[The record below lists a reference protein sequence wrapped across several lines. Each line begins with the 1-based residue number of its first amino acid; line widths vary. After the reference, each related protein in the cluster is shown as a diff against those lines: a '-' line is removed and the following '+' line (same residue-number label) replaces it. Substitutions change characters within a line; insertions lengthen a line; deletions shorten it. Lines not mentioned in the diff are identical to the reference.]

1 MLNRLNLQKIKYKMS
16 RNRPKKKNR
25 LQLLHQYYSYTGFY
39 GFLGSSLLKAIPLI
53 LLFIGGLFAI
63 HFFVIDVN
71 TLLNKITETFP
82 AFGVFTVFFIS
93 ESVLGLIPPE
103 LFIAWSSKSATP
115 VLHLSLLALLSYTGG
130 VVSFYIGKA
139 ITKIPSIHEY
149 LEIKMAKHIR
159 NTRKWGGFLIVVG
172 ALLPIPFSITTMAA
186 GIIKYPLNSLLLFGL
201 LRFLRFYL
209 YALAIFNIVS

>member
-1 MLNRLNLQKIKYKMS
+1 MS
-16 RNRPKKKNR
+16 KEKPKKKSR

-39 GFLGSSLLKAIPLI
+39 GFLASSLLKAIPLI
-53 LLFIGGLFAI
+53 LLFVGGLFAI
-63 HFFVIDVN
+63 HFYVIDVN
-71 TLLNKITETFP
+71 VLLNKVTETFP

-93 ESVLGLIPPE
+93 ESILGLIPPE

-115 VLHLSLLALLSYTGG
+115 IFHLSLLALLSYTGG
-130 VVSFYIGKA
+130 VVSYYIGKA
-139 ITKIPSIHEY
+139 MTKIPSVHEY

-172 ALLPIPFSITTMAA
+172 ALLPIPYSITTMAA

-201 LRFLRFYL
+201 LRFLRFYI

>member
-1 MLNRLNLQKIKYKMS
+1 MS
-16 RNRPKKKNR
+16 KERPKKKSR

-53 LLFIGGLFAI
+53 LLFVGGLLAI
-63 HFFVIDVN
+63 HFYVIDVN
-71 TLLNKITETFP
+71 VLLNKVTETFP

-93 ESVLGLIPPE
+93 ESILGLIPPE
-103 LFIAWSSKSATP
+103 LFIAWSSKSVTP
-115 VLHLSLLALLSYTGG
+115 IFHLSLLALLSYAGG
-130 VVSFYIGKA
+130 VVSYYIGKA
-139 ITKIPSIHEY
+139 ITKIPSVHEY

-172 ALLPIPFSITTMAA
+172 ALLPIPYSLTTMTA

-201 LRFLRFYL
+201 LRFLRFYI

>member
-1 MLNRLNLQKIKYKMS
+1 M
-16 RNRPKKKNR
+16 
-25 LQLLHQYYSYTGFY
+25 HQYYSYTGFY

-71 TLLNKITETFP
+71 VLLNKITETFP

-115 VLHLSLLALLSYTGG
+115 VLHLSLLALLSYAGG

-139 ITKIPSIHEY
+139 ITKIPSIHDY

>member
-1 MLNRLNLQKIKYKMS
+1 MS
-16 RNRPKKKNR
+16 QEKPKKKSR
-25 LQLLHQYYSYTGFY
+25 LRLLHQYYSYTGFY
-39 GFLGSSLLKAIPLI
+39 GFLGTSMVRAIPAI
-53 LLFIGGLFAI
+53 VIFIGALLAI

-71 TLLNKITETFP
+71 VLLNKVTETFP
-82 AFGVFTVFFIS
+82 AFGVLTFFFIS

-103 LFIAWSSKSATP
+103 LFIAWSSKSQTP
-115 VLHLSLLALLSYTGG
+115 VFHLSLLAVLSYAGG
-130 VVSFYIGKA
+130 IVSYYIGKA
-139 ITKIPSIHEY
+139 ITKIPAVHEY

-172 ALLPIPFSITTMAA
+172 ALLPIPFSMTTMAA

-201 LRFLRFYL
+201 LRFVRFYI

>member
-1 MLNRLNLQKIKYKMS
+1 MS
-16 RNRPKKKNR
+16 RNKPRKKTR

-71 TLLNKITETFP
+71 VLLNKITETFP

-115 VLHLSLLALLSYTGG
+115 VLHLSLLALLSYAGG

-139 ITKIPSIHEY
+139 ITKIPSIHDY

>member
-1 MLNRLNLQKIKYKMS
+1 MS
-16 RNRPKKKNR
+16 RKRPKKKNR

-53 LLFIGGLFAI
+53 LLFIGGLLAI

-115 VLHLSLLALLSYTGG
+115 VLHLSLLALLSYAGG

-139 ITKIPSIHEY
+139 ITKVPSIHEY

>member
-1 MLNRLNLQKIKYKMS
+1 MS
-16 RNRPKKKNR
+16 RNKPRKKTR

-71 TLLNKITETFP
+71 VLLNKITETFP
-82 AFGVFTVFFIS
+82 AFGVLTVFFIS
-93 ESVLGLIPPE
+93 ESILGLIPPE

-115 VLHLSLLALLSYTGG
+115 VLHLSLLALLSYIGG

-139 ITKIPSIHEY
+139 FTKIPSIHEY

-201 LRFLRFYL
+201 LRFVRFYL